1 MTGPFVKFCDRP
13 WKRGFFLV
21 LFLCPDR
28 EVHRLETMT
37 IDYTAPWNVRY
48 WAQGYAQEAM
58 ENCISGGWWP
68 AGSLVVEHTD
78 PASPTHWRVKMADGP
93 GFSQPGW

>member
-1 MTGPFVKFCDRP
+1 MR
-13 WKRGFFLV
+13 
-21 LFLCPDR
+21 
-28 EVHRLETMT
+28 

-48 WAQGYAQEAM
+48 WAADYAQEAM
-58 ENCISGGWWP
+58 ETVISAGYWP
-68 AGSLVVEHTD
+68 AGSLTVEHTD

>member
-1 MTGPFVKFCDRP
+1 MPLGAGNSPFVPYHCLNQTKA
-13 WKRGFFLV
+13 
-21 LFLCPDR
+21 
-28 EVHRLETMT
+28 MT

-48 WAQGYAQEAM
+48 WAQDYAQEAM

-78 PASPTHWRVKMADGP
+78 PASPTHWRIKMADGK
-93 GFSQPGW
+93 GISQPGW